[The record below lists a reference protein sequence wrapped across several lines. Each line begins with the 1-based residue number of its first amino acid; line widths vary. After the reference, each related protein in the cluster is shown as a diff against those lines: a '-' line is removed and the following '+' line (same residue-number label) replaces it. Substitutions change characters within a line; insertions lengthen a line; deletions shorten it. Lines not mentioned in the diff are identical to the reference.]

1 MEEQEVDV
9 KNRIVQGAMELIM
22 RYGARSISM
31 DDIARHLSVSKKTLY
46 QHFADKDELVLA
58 VCREDM
64 RCDVKI
70 FTEIRES
77 SSNAI
82 EELSKISIMMKT
94 QMEKINPALL
104 FDLKKFHPKA
114 WNAWLDFKNKFIRES
129 VMRNLKQGMEEGHF
143 RQDIN
148 PELMAI
154 VRIELIE
161 LLFDQTLFPREKFKL
176 AEVQMHL
183 FDHFVYGLATEKGR
197 KLYEKYK
204 QLNHQ
209 PTSVL

>member
-1 MEEQEVDV
+1 MEEQEADV
-9 KNRIVQGAMELIM
+9 KDRIINGAMELIM

-46 QHFADKDELVLA
+46 QHFADKDDLVLA
-58 VCREDM
+58 VCRENM

-82 EELSKISIMMKT
+82 EELSKISLIMKA

-129 VMRNLKQGMEEGHF
+129 VMRNLKQGVEEGHF

-161 LLFDQTLFPREKFKL
+161 LLFDQMLFPREKFKL

-183 FDHFVYGLATEKGR
+183 FDHFVYGLVTDKGR

>member
-1 MEEQEVDV
+1 MEEQEADV
-9 KNRIVQGAMELIM
+9 KDRIINGAMELIM

-46 QHFADKDELVLA
+46 QHFADKDDLVLA

-82 EELSKISIMMKT
+82 EELSKISLIMKA

-129 VMRNLKQGMEEGHF
+129 VMRNLKQGVEEGHF

-161 LLFDQTLFPREKFKL
+161 LLFDQMLFPREKFKL

-183 FDHFVYGLATEKGR
+183 FDHFVYGLVTDKGR